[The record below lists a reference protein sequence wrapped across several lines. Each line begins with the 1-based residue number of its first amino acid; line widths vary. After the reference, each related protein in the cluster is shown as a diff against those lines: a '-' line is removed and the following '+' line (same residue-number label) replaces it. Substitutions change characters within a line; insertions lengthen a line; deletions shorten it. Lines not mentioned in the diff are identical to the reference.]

1 MRLLEPLR
9 PSLQG
14 AVDVLRL
21 RTPTSWNHCTVR
33 ARHCLC
39 TSTLRF
45 SAPNTAAS
53 PDVVAKSESAAGG
66 AEEPGGSAAFALA
79 CRYAAIS
86 GREGKGRVRRRLAG
100 SHLEHIGQPER
111 ISETLHA
118 LPDAQARTSA
128 LDWLLRRAPFGLG
141 CHSYTLGQTTSR
153 QRAGLDHGTEH
164 RRVSL
169 ATYNLL
175 HGRPS

>member
-1 MRLLEPLR
+1 MRLLAPLR
-9 PSLQG
+9 QSLQF

-33 ARHCLC
+33 ARHCSC

-79 CRYAAIS
+79 CRYAAMS
-86 GREGKGRVRRRLAG
+86 LRRVRRRLAG
-100 SHLEHIGQPER
+100 LHLEHIGQPER

-164 RRVSL
+164 SCVSL
-169 ATYNLL
+169 AIYNLL